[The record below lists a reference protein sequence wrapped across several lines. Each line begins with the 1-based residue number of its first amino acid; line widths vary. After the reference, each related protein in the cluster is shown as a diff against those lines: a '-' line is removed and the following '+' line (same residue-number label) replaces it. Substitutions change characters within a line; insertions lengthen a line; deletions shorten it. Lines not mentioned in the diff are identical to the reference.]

1 MNLFSGIQSE
11 IVRKAAR
18 KCAEFVIYVR
28 CGAKCCAQRTNSAH
42 ARARISTIYNV
53 LRYINV

>member
-28 CGAKCCAQRTNSAH
+28 CGAKYCAQRTNSAH
-42 ARARISTIYNV
+42 ARVRISTTYNV